1 MVVCVNDYAE
11 RHGISFVDSLAN
23 KGLDF
28 VEECYDAEHTLSLE
42 TALDD
47 LSKAIYNRYFE
58 FAEDLERRAKGHPNF
73 QYIITTT
80 EPPPERFR
88 KGPYLRLQL
97 DASRPEDRF
106 LKCDL

>member
-1 MVVCVNDYAE
+1 MLFDLNVAFDLTVLVMGIQ
-11 RHGISFVDSLAN
+11 GISKHPRFLVHDGPRVA
-23 KGLDF
+23 
-28 VEECYDAEHTLSLE
+28 
-42 TALDD
+42 D

-88 KGPYLRLQL
+88 KDPYLRLEL
-97 DASRPEDRF
+97 DASTQEGRL
-106 LKCDL
+106 LKCNLS